1 MATDTMESPTALLL
15 LGCPQVPV
23 QTSVAI
29 HLCDQLRERGITP
42 VIAGTG
48 AARKLIEV
56 ADPKR
61 RYIGEVL
68 DLDACID
75 AIAGKQRDFDHA
87 FVFIHNDGG
96 VSYAGTLSAISKARL
111 VGIVYGE
118 HAEETAATITFPCET
133 VVAKATHNPMP
144 VVVKLGRVLP

>member
-1 MATDTMESPTALLL
+1 MTTETGGPPTALLL

-29 HLCDQLRERGITP
+29 HLCDQLRERGIAP

-48 AARKLIEV
+48 AARRLIEI

-61 RYIGEVL
+61 HYIGEVIDL
-68 DLDACID
+68 DLCID
-75 AIAGKQRDFDHA
+75 QIAEHQRDFDHA
-87 FVFIHNDGG
+87 YVFIHNDAG
-96 VSYAGTLSAISKARL
+96 VSYAGTISAISKARL

-118 HAEETAATITFPCET
+118 HADETAEAITFPCD
-133 VVAKATHNPMP
+133 VVAAKATHNPMP
-144 VVVKLGRVLP
+144 LVVRLGRVLP

>member
-1 MATDTMESPTALLL
+1 MAIDTNETPTALLL

-29 HLCDQLRERGITP
+29 HLCDQLRERGIEP

-61 RYIGEVL
+61 HYIGEVIDL
-68 DLDACID
+68 DLCID
-75 AIAGKQRDFDHA
+75 QIAEKQRDFDYA

-96 VSYAGTLSAISKARL
+96 VSYAGTISAISKARL
-111 VGIVYGE
+111 FGIVYGE
-118 HAEETAATITFPCET
+118 HADETATAITFPCEVIAT
-133 VVAKATHNPMP
+133 KATHNPMP
-144 VVVKLGRVLP
+144 LIVRLGKVLP

>member
-1 MATDTMESPTALLL
+1 MTETEGTTALLL

-29 HLCDQLRERGITP
+29 HLCNQLRERGIAP

-48 AARKLIEV
+48 SARKLIEV

-61 RYIGEVL
+61 HYIGEVI
-68 DLDACID
+68 DLDDCID
-75 AIAGKQRDFDHA
+75 AIAEKERDFDYA
-87 FVFIHNDGG
+87 YVFIHNDGG
-96 VSYAGTLSAISKARL
+96 VSYAGTLSAISNAQL
-111 VGIVYGE
+111 VGIIYGE
-118 HAEETAATITFPCET
+118 HAEELASAITFPCAILAT
-133 VVAKATHNPMP
+133 KATHNPMP

>member
-1 MATDTMESPTALLL
+1 MASDTIESPTALLL

-42 VIAGTG
+42 VIAGTA

-61 RYIGEVL
+61 HYIGEVI

-75 AIAGKQRDFDHA
+75 AIAGKERDFDHA

-96 VSYAGTLSAISKARL
+96 VSYAGTISAISKARL

-118 HAEETAATITFPCET
+118 HAAETAAAITFPCE
-133 VVAKATHNPMP
+133 VVAVKATHNPMP
-144 VVVKLGRVLP
+144 LVARLGRALP

>member
-1 MATDTMESPTALLL
+1 MATDTRDTPTALLL

-23 QTSVAI
+23 QTSVAV
-29 HLCDQLRERGITP
+29 HLCDQLRERGIAP

-61 RYIGEVL
+61 HYIGEVIDL
-68 DLDACID
+68 DLCID
-75 AIAGKQRDFDHA
+75 QIAEKLRDFELA

-118 HAEETAATITFPCET
+118 HADETAATITFPCE
-133 VVAKATHNPMP
+133 VVAVKATHNPMP
-144 VVVKLGRVLP
+144 LVVRLGKVLP

>member
-1 MATDTMESPTALLL
+1 MTETEGTTALLL

-29 HLCDQLRERGITP
+29 YLCDQLRERGIAP

-48 AARKLIEV
+48 SARRLIEV

-61 RYIGEVL
+61 RYIGEVV
-68 DLDACID
+68 DLDDCID
-75 AIAGKQRDFDHA
+75 AIAEKERDFDHA
-87 FVFIHNDGG
+87 YVFIHNDGG

-118 HAEETAATITFPCET
+118 HADETAAAITFPCE
-133 VVAKATHNPMP
+133 VVAAKATHNPMP
-144 VVVKLGRVLP
+144 LIVRLGKVLP

>member
-1 MATDTMESPTALLL
+1 MTGTEGKTALLL

-29 HLCDQLRERGITP
+29 HLCDQLRERGIAP

-48 AARKLIEV
+48 AARRLVEV

-61 RYIGEVL
+61 RYIGEVV
-68 DLDACID
+68 DLDDCID
-75 AIAGKQRDFDHA
+75 AIAEKERDFDYA
-87 FVFIHNDGG
+87 YVFIHNDGG
-96 VSYAGTLSAISKARL
+96 VSYAGTLSAISGARL

-118 HAEETAATITFPCET
+118 HADETAASISFPCE
-133 VVAKATHNPMP
+133 VVATRATHNPMP
-144 VVVKLGRVLP
+144 LVVKLGRVLP

>member
-1 MATDTMESPTALLL
+1 MATDTNETPTALLL
-15 LGCPQVPV
+15 LGCTQVPV
-23 QTSVAI
+23 QPSVAI

-61 RYIGEVL
+61 HYIGELIDL
-68 DLDACID
+68 DLCID
-75 AIAGKQRDFDHA
+75 HIAEKERDFTYA

-96 VSYAGTLSAISKARL
+96 ISYAGTISAISKARL
-111 VGIVYGE
+111 FGIVYGE
-118 HAEETAATITFPCET
+118 HADETATAITFPCE
-133 VVAKATHNPMP
+133 VIAVKATHNPMP
-144 VVVKLGRVLP
+144 LIVRLGKVLP

>member
-1 MATDTMESPTALLL
+1 MMTETEGKTALLL

-29 HLCDQLRERGITP
+29 HLCDRLRERGIEP

-48 AARKLIEV
+48 SARKLVEV

-61 RYIGEVL
+61 RYIGEIV
-68 DLDACID
+68 DIDDCID
-75 AIAGKQRDFDHA
+75 RIAEKERDFDYA

-96 VSYAGTLSAISKARL
+96 VAYAGTLSVISQARL
-111 VGIVYGE
+111 FGIVYGE
-118 HAEETAATITFPCET
+118 HADEVASAITFPCEI
-133 VVAKATHNPMP
+133 VATKATHNPMP
-144 VVVKLGRVLP
+144 VVVKLGKVLL